1 MCNHGLSS
9 EQSGTIKLIFLSKE
23 VESLS
28 FATDISSLIDLFGRV
43 FIVALFITSGIEKML
58 NFDSTII
65 YMEKYNIPEGKQLG
79 LKLKKIEEQ
88 WIKNDFTVL
97 DNEIEQI
104 FKN

>member
-1 MCNHGLSS
+1 
-9 EQSGTIKLIFLSKE
+9 
-23 VESLS
+23 
-28 FATDISSLIDLFGRV
+28 
-43 FIVALFITSGIEKML
+43 
-58 NFDSTII
+58 
-65 YMEKYNIPEGKQLG
+65 MEKFNIPEGKQLG

>member
-1 MCNHGLSS
+1 
-9 EQSGTIKLIFLSKE
+9 
-23 VESLS
+23 
-28 FATDISSLIDLFGRV
+28 
-43 FIVALFITSGIEKML
+43 
-58 NFDSTII
+58 
-65 YMEKYNIPEGKQLG
+65 MEKYNIPEGKQLG